1 MLLQSSQVWCSSA
14 ISIVCSKISML
25 HVSKI
30 KLIGKYDKNLVFLEQ
45 CLGGNIVLLFLPLM
59 IEQTEEKNTDILTW
73 S

>member
-1 MLLQSSQVWCSSA
+1 
-14 ISIVCSKISML
+14 ML